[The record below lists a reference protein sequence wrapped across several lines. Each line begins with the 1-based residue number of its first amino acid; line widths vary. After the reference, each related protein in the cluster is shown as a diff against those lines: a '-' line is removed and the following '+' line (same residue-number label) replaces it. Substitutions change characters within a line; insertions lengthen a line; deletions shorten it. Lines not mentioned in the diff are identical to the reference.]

1 MGDILKC
8 KLKEFKELTTEELYE
23 ILKLRS
29 EVFVVEQNCPYQDLD
44 DKDQPSY
51 HLFLEDNGQIIAV
64 LRILPEN
71 IAYKEMAI
79 GRLIVK
85 KSYRGK
91 GISRKMMVRA
101 MEFITEDLGKEKI
114 RLSGQAYLSDF
125 YQSLGFEKV
134 SEMYLEDG
142 IEHFEFL
149 YEI

>member
-1 MGDILKC
+1 M
-8 KLKEFKELTTEELYE
+8 KEFKELTTEELYE
-23 ILKLRS
+23 ILKLRA

-44 DKDQPSY
+44 DKDQSSY
-51 HLFLEDNGQIIAV
+51 HLFLEDNGQIISV

-91 GISRKMMVRA
+91 GISRKMMARA
-101 MEFITEDLGKEKI
+101 MEFITDDLGKEKI
-114 RLSGQAYLSDF
+114 RLSGQDYLSDF

>member
-23 ILKLRS
+23 ILKLRA

-44 DKDQPSY
+44 DKDQSSY

-91 GISRKMMVRA
+91 GISRKMMLRA

>member
-1 MGDILKC
+1 MKC
-8 KLKEFKELTTEELYE
+8 KLKEFTELTTAELYE
-23 ILKLRS
+23 ILKLRA

-44 DKDQPSY
+44 DKDQSSY

-91 GISRKMMVRA
+91 GISRKMMARA

>member
-1 MGDILKC
+1 MKC
-8 KLKEFKELTTEELYE
+8 KLKEFTELTTEELYE
-23 ILKLRS
+23 ILKLRA

-44 DKDQPSY
+44 DKDQSSY

-91 GISRKMMVRA
+91 GISRKMMARA
-101 MEFITEDLGKEKI
+101 MGFITEDLGKEKI

>member
-1 MGDILKC
+1 MKC
-8 KLKEFKELTTEELYE
+8 KLKEFTELTTEELYE
-23 ILKLRS
+23 ILKLRA

-44 DKDQPSY
+44 DKDQSSY

-71 IAYKEMAI
+71 VAYKEMAI

-91 GISRKMMVRA
+91 GISRKMMARA

>member
-23 ILKLRS
+23 ILKLRA

-44 DKDQPSY
+44 DKDQSSY

-114 RLSGQAYLSDF
+114 RLSGQAYLTDF

-134 SEMYLEDG
+134 SEMYFEDG

>member
-1 MGDILKC
+1 MKC
-8 KLKEFKELTTEELYE
+8 KLKEFTELTTAELYE
-23 ILKLRS
+23 ILKLRA

-44 DKDQPSY
+44 DKDQSSY

-114 RLSGQAYLSDF
+114 RLSGQAYLNDF

>member
-1 MGDILKC
+1 MKF
-8 KLKEFKELTTEELYE
+8 KLKEFTELTTAELYE
-23 ILKLRS
+23 ILKLRA

-44 DKDQPSY
+44 DKDQSSY

-91 GISRKMMVRA
+91 GISRKMMLRA

>member
-1 MGDILKC
+1 M
-8 KLKEFKELTTEELYE
+8 KEFTELTTAELYE
-23 ILKLRS
+23 ILKLRA

-44 DKDQPSY
+44 DKDQSSY

-114 RLSGQAYLSDF
+114 RLSGQAYLTDF

-134 SEMYLEDG
+134 SEMYFEDG

>member
-1 MGDILKC
+1 MKC
-8 KLKEFKELTTEELYE
+8 KLKEFIELTTEELYE
-23 ILKLRS
+23 ILKLRA

-44 DKDQPSY
+44 DKDQSSY
-51 HLFLEDNGQIIAV
+51 HLFVEDNGQIIAV

-71 IAYKEMAI
+71 VAYKEMAI

>member
-1 MGDILKC
+1 MKC
-8 KLKEFKELTTEELYE
+8 KLKEFTELTTSELYE
-23 ILKLRS
+23 ILKLRA

-44 DKDQPSY
+44 DKDQSSY

-101 MEFITEDLGKEKI
+101 MEFITEDLGKDKI

-125 YQSLGFEKV
+125 YQSLGFKKV

-142 IEHFEFL
+142 IEHYEFL
-149 YEI
+149 YETNI

>member
-1 MGDILKC
+1 MKC

-23 ILKLRS
+23 ILKLRA

-44 DKDQPSY
+44 DKDQSSY

-114 RLSGQAYLSDF
+114 RLSGQAYLTDF

-134 SEMYLEDG
+134 SEMYFEDG

>member
-1 MGDILKC
+1 MKC
-8 KLKEFKELTTEELYE
+8 KLKEFTELTTAELYE
-23 ILKLRS
+23 ILKLRA

-44 DKDQPSY
+44 DKDQSSY

-101 MEFITEDLGKEKI
+101 MEFIIEDLGKEKI
-114 RLSGQAYLSDF
+114 RLSGQAYLNDF

>member
-23 ILKLRS
+23 ILKLRA

-44 DKDQPSY
+44 DKDQSSY
-51 HLFLEDNGQIIAV
+51 HLFLEDNGQIISV

-101 MEFITEDLGKEKI
+101 MEFITDDLGKEKI

>member
-1 MGDILKC
+1 MKC
-8 KLKEFKELTTEELYE
+8 KLKEFTELTTAELYE
-23 ILKLRS
+23 ILKLRA

-44 DKDQPSY
+44 DKDQSSY

-64 LRILPEN
+64 LRILSEN

-91 GISRKMMVRA
+91 GISRKMMARA
-101 MEFITEDLGKEKI
+101 IEFITEDLGKEKI

>member
-23 ILKLRS
+23 ILKLRA

-44 DKDQPSY
+44 DKDQSSY
-51 HLFLEDNGQIIAV
+51 HLFLEDNGQIISV

-91 GISRKMMVRA
+91 GISRKMMLRA

>member
-23 ILKLRS
+23 ILKLRA

-44 DKDQPSY
+44 DKDQSSY

-85 KSYRGK
+85 KSYRGT

-114 RLSGQAYLSDF
+114 RLSGQAYLTDF

-134 SEMYLEDG
+134 SEMYFEDG

>member
-1 MGDILKC
+1 MKC

-23 ILKLRS
+23 ILKLRA

-44 DKDQPSY
+44 DKDQSSY

-71 IAYKEMAI
+71 VAYKEMAI

-91 GISRKMMVRA
+91 GISRKMMLRA

>member
-1 MGDILKC
+1 MKC
-8 KLKEFKELTTEELYE
+8 KLKEFTELTTAELYE
-23 ILKLRS
+23 ILKLRA

-44 DKDQPSY
+44 DKDQSSY

>member
-1 MGDILKC
+1 MKC
-8 KLKEFKELTTEELYE
+8 KLKEFTELTTAELYE
-23 ILKLRS
+23 ILKLRA

-44 DKDQPSY
+44 DKDQSSY

-64 LRILPEN
+64 LRIIPEN

-114 RLSGQAYLSDF
+114 RLSGQAYLTDF

-134 SEMYLEDG
+134 SEMYFEDG

>member
-1 MGDILKC
+1 MKC
-8 KLKEFKELTTEELYE
+8 KLKEFTELTTEELYE
-23 ILKLRS
+23 ILKLRA

-44 DKDQPSY
+44 DKDQSSY

-91 GISRKMMVRA
+91 GISRKMMARA

>member
-1 MGDILKC
+1 M
-8 KLKEFKELTTEELYE
+8 
-23 ILKLRS
+23 
-29 EVFVVEQNCPYQDLD
+29 FVVEQNCPYQDLD
-44 DKDQPSY
+44 DKDQSSY
-51 HLFLEDNGQIIAV
+51 HLFLEDNGQIISV

-91 GISRKMMVRA
+91 GISRKMMVWA

>member
-1 MGDILKC
+1 MQ
-8 KLKEFKELTTEELYE
+8 LKEFTELTTAELYE
-23 ILKLRS
+23 ILKLRA

-44 DKDQPSY
+44 DKDQSSY

-114 RLSGQAYLSDF
+114 RLSGQAYLTDF

-134 SEMYLEDG
+134 SEMYFEDG

>member
-1 MGDILKC
+1 MKC
-8 KLKEFKELTTEELYE
+8 KLKEFTELTTEELYE
-23 ILKLRS
+23 ILKLRA

-44 DKDQPSY
+44 DKDQSSY

-114 RLSGQAYLSDF
+114 RLSGQAYLTDF

-134 SEMYLEDG
+134 SEMYFEDG

>member
-1 MGDILKC
+1 MKC
-8 KLKEFKELTTEELYE
+8 KLQAFTELTTEELYE
-23 ILKLRS
+23 ILKLRA

-44 DKDQPSY
+44 DKDQSSY

-91 GISRKMMVRA
+91 GISRKMMARA

>member
-1 MGDILKC
+1 MKC
-8 KLKEFKELTTEELYE
+8 KLKEFTELTTAELYE
-23 ILKLRS
+23 ILKLRA

-44 DKDQPSY
+44 DKDQSSY

-114 RLSGQAYLSDF
+114 RLSGQAYLTDF

-134 SEMYLEDG
+134 SEMYFEDG

>member
-1 MGDILKC
+1 MKC
-8 KLKEFKELTTEELYE
+8 KLKEFTELTTEELYE
-23 ILKLRS
+23 ILKLRA

-44 DKDQPSY
+44 DKDQSSY

-91 GISRKMMVRA
+91 GISRKW
-101 MEFITEDLGKEKI
+101 
-114 RLSGQAYLSDF
+114 
-125 YQSLGFEKV
+125 
-134 SEMYLEDG
+134 
-142 IEHFEFL
+142 
-149 YEI
+149 EILL